1 MVRTNR
7 TINPPF
13 PPPPLFSQKHK
24 NRTKKKPKKQKQKQ
38 NHKQNHTSLGL
49 SAQIV
54 PPRTTPLY
62 TRRSDFVRTPEK
74 SDPCHQQSRLHSNR
88 LFRWILYQVSN
99 ILFTGYCFL
108 YNSSMC
114 TQEVGRNTRLR
125 VVFLL
130 HFFCAL
136 AACCNR
142 KEHTQSFLF
151 GDEQIYKNVF

>member
-13 PPPPLFSQKHK
+13 PPPPFSHK
-24 NRTKKKPKKQKQKQ
+24 NTKTEQKKNKKTKTKTKSQTKS
-38 NHKQNHTSLGL
+38 HLFRL

>member
-13 PPPPLFSQKHK
+13 PPPFSHK
-24 NRTKKKPKKQKQKQ
+24 NTKTEQKKPKKQEQKQ
-38 NHKQNHTSLGL
+38 NHTFLGL

>member
-13 PPPPLFSQKHK
+13 PPPFSHK
-24 NRTKKKPKKQKQKQ
+24 NTKTEQRKPKKQKQKQ
-38 NHKQNHTSLGL
+38 NHKQNHTFLGL

-99 ILFTGYCFL
+99 ILLTGCCFL